1 MPHELLSLTAVFLQS
16 TDISVV
22 TGSRLFMI
30 FVGVVSVSVLIQ
42 TIALIAMALGAAR
55 ARKEFL
61 HIAEELRAKSL
72 PVLEISRNIL
82 EDAAPKLRVMTD
94 NVTEASFLLRDQA
107 QRLDKMMKTTLDTV
121 DVQVQRADQMVSA
134 ALDGIGEI
142 TSTVQRTVMI
152 PVKQISG
159 LMNGLKAAVE
169 KLTNGK
175 LPRAVYNRNEDDFV

>member
-1 MPHELLSLTAVFLQS
+1 MHHELLNATALLLQS
-16 TDISVV
+16 SDIGAV

-30 FVGVVSVSVLIQ
+30 FVGVVSLSVLFQ
-42 TIALIAMALGAAR
+42 TIIMVSMAVGAAKTQKQLLR
-55 ARKEFL
+55 
-61 HIAEELRAKSL
+61 IAEELRSKSV
-72 PVLEISRNIL
+72 PVLDISRAIL

-107 QRLDKMMKTTLDTV
+107 QRLDRVVKTTLDTV
-121 DVQVQRADQMVSA
+121 DEQVQRADQMVSA
-134 ALDGIGEI
+134 TLDGIGEI
-142 TSTVQRTVMI
+142 TSTVQRTVMV